1 MSVGDVIFASGHKKT
16 NAASK
21 GNTDEAIQF
30 LKDFDQSG
38 WHNLV
43 AIDPET
49 GKLEGRTFGPN
60 SWGMIRKWIDP
71 RQGRSNLYFSVN
83 EPAPD
88 APHDKLDKSEIA
100 FARSLHLDI
109 DPPKSERQDPESL
122 SKQKP
127 LLLATVEEIKK
138 DPSAPWPSFVV
149 DSGGGVNLLFKLE
162 EKIPIDSPDV
172 IETVESH
179 NRGLLVKVGADRG
192 TYNIDRLLR
201 LPGTVNIPDETKRKR
216 GRQTSV
222 SRLTDVYLEE
232 PISLSDAAA
241 YAPPIA
247 TEQKP
252 EGERPGKLDIDMD
265 EVRSCASVDDLAPGL
280 KAKFRS
286 ACDEDEA
293 LLRLWEGDRSAGPGD
308 DATGSGYSWA
318 FGALLK
324 KAGGFSPTEFGQLL
338 RIWDHSSADK
348 SKINRRYIERAWLN
362 SPDPTPSAGE
372 EFHPLSASW
381 ITRFEAIDLPRRQFV
396 HGRSAAKRYVSVL
409 VAPAGVGKT
418 TFLLMMAV
426 AVVTGRTDIT
436 GFDVPHRERVL
447 LYNQEDEL
455 DELKR
460 RLLAV
465 MMQFDVS
472 WADLLI
478 DGEPALVIES
488 GAEHARIFARK
499 NGDQVVATKDATG
512 IEEFIKSNGIGL
524 AIFDP
529 FVEMHAVDENNNV
542 EIAAV
547 GRVFR
552 RIAVSC
558 SCSVVLAHHPRKPP
572 NAANRESFAG
582 DMDASRGAGALT
594 GVSRMGATMYG
605 MDIAT
610 AKKYGVPESEKHR
623 YVRFDDGKANMSLLS
638 GEPRFFRREGVVIGG
653 IGGEE
658 VGVLV
663 PVKLGRLKSA
673 AQSSA
678 DENTDIRNA
687 VASLLRR
694 ADSGRMTLKS
704 VAEELIDTGLTE
716 LTSFDALR
724 KRLERQFK
732 DPQTYENGDRVRS
745 ETLREK
751 GKQGRALHL
760 IIDIADTAT

>member
-1 MSVGDVIFASGHKKT
+1 MSMGDVIFAPRTNGA
-16 NAASK
+16 NAAIE

-43 AIDPET
+43 AIDPNT
-49 GKLEGRTFGPN
+49 GDLEGRTFEPN
-60 SWGMIRKWIDP
+60 SWPAIQKWVTP
-71 RQGRSNLYFSVN
+71 RQGQKNLYFSVN
-83 EPAPD
+83 EPAPR
-88 APHDKLDKSEIA
+88 APHDKLDKTEIGRVRA
-100 FARSLHLDI
+100 LHLDI
-109 DPPKSERQDPESL
+109 DLPKSENQDPLSL
-122 SKQKP
+122 AKLKP
-127 LLLATVEEIKK
+127 ELLAKIDAIKK
-138 DPSAPWPSFVV
+138 DPNAPWPTFVI
-149 DSGGGVNLLFKLE
+149 DSGGGFNALFKLE
-162 EKIPIDSPDV
+162 EKIEIDSP
-172 IETVESH
+172 ETVETVEAH
-179 NRGLLVKVGADRG
+179 NLGLLVKVGADRG
-192 TYNIDRLLR
+192 THNIDRLLR
-201 LPGTVNIPDETKRKR
+201 LPGTVNIPNETKRKR
-216 GRQTSV
+216 GRQKSV
-222 SRLTDVYLEE
+222 SHLVDSYLEE
-232 PISLSDAAA
+232 PISLHDAAA

-247 TEQKP
+247 AETRPDSEKP
-252 EGERPGKLDIDMD
+252 SKLDIDMEEIRACLD
-265 EVRSCASVDDLAPGL
+265 FSDLPAHL
-280 KAKFRS
+280 QARFQV
-286 ACDEDEA
+286 ACETDGA
-293 LLRLWEGDRSAGPGD
+293 LLRLWRGDRSAGPGED
-308 DATGSGYSWA
+308 DTGSGYSWA
-318 FGALLK
+318 LGAVLK
-324 KAGGFSPTEFGQLL
+324 RVGGFAPTEFGQLL
-338 RIWDHSSADK
+338 RVWDFSSSDK
-348 SKINRRYIERAWLN
+348 GKINRRYIERAWLN
-362 SPDPTPSAGE
+362 SPDPTPSARE
-372 EFHPLSASW
+372 EFHPLASGW
-381 ITRFEAIDLPRRQFV
+381 ITQFDAADIPRRQFV
-396 HGRSAAKRYVSVL
+396 HGRFTAKRYVSVL

-426 AVVTGRTDIT
+426 AVVTGRSDIT
-436 GFDVPHRERVL
+436 GFDVLHRERVL

-465 MMQFDVS
+465 MTQFDVS

-478 DGEPALVIES
+478 DGEPGLVIES
-488 GAEHARIFARK
+488 GAELARIFARK
-499 NGDQVVATKDATG
+499 NGDQVVGTKDAAS
-512 IEEFIKSNGIGL
+512 IEEFIKENKIGL

-552 RIAVSC
+552 RMAVSC

-582 DMDASRGAGALT
+582 DMDVSRGAGALT

-605 MDIAT
+605 MDTAS
-610 AKKYGVPESEKHR
+610 AKKYGVPEGEKHR

-663 PVKLGRLKSA
+663 PVKLGRVKSA
-673 AQSSA
+673 SQSSA
-678 DENTDIRNA
+678 DENTGIRNA

-694 ADSGRMTLKS
+694 ADGGRMTLKS
-704 VAEELIDTGLTE
+704 VADELIDTGLAE

-760 IIDIADTAT
+760 IIDIADIAT